1 MRLTYVGLSVQ
12 NLWAFLKRYFT
23 GDTLPLVCLWHE
35 VGRYYYI
42 ITLLLPKGCLHNK
55 SRLFRLFVPFSAF
68 QSGRHRIYPFDL
80 FQWFFVIRFS
90 HVNVVDIHHIML
102 ISLFSETSSTF
113 TNLSVT
119 WLQGLTDSSTLLYP
133 RLSVDRRLRLGTG
146 WEPPIRGSEMFERPP
161 RPNLTDL
168 F

>member
-1 MRLTYVGLSVQ
+1 MT
-12 NLWAFLKRYFT
+12 NCHWHAF
-23 GDTLPLVCLWHE
+23 E
-35 VGRYYYI
+35 VGMGRSYYI
-42 ITLLLPKGCLHNK
+42 IILLLPKGCLHNK

-102 ISLFSETSSTF
+102 ISLFSETSFTF

-119 WLQGLTDSSTLLYP
+119 WLQGLTDSAFNISDCFIPQMLCLIGESFDGE
-133 RLSVDRRLRLGTG
+133 SVLVNGAVVNVRNRVTV
-146 WEPPIRGSEMFERPP
+146 IIMVI
-161 RPNLTDL
+161 TIVT
-168 F
+168 